1 MPRLSVI
8 IPFFNES
15 ETVRGVL
22 EEVRDVLPDAEI
34 VAVDDGS
41 SDGTRAG
48 IESVSGVRTVVLS
61 RNCGQSAALYAG
73 LREATGDLLAMMDG
87 DGQNDPADLPR
98 MIGALARGDVVY
110 GVRVRRQDTLMR
122 RFASRFA
129 NALRRAVL
137 GDRARDTGCTMKVI
151 RRAHR
156 DLLVPFNG
164 LHRFLPAFFERA
176 GLTAV
181 EVEVNHRPRRAGT
194 SKYTIG
200 GRALRGA
207 WDLIGVRW
215 LLSRRILWPETIKK

>member
-1 MPRLSVI
+1 MPLLSVI
-8 IPFFNES
+8 IPFFNEAES
-15 ETVRGVL
+15 VCGVL
-22 EEVRDVLPDAEI
+22 EELRNVLPDAEI

-41 SDGTRAG
+41 SDSTRAG
-48 IESVSGVRTVVLS
+48 IESVPGVRLVALS

-73 LREATGDLLAMMDG
+73 LRAATGDLLAMMDG
-87 DGQNDPADLPR
+87 DGQNDPSDLPR
-98 MIGALARGDVVY
+98 MVEALARGDVVY
-110 GVRVRRQDTLMR
+110 GVRASRQDSLMR
-122 RFASRFA
+122 RLASRFA
-129 NALRRAVL
+129 NALRRSVL
-137 GDRARDTGCTMKVI
+137 GDRARDTGCTLKVM

-207 WDLIGVRW
+207 WDLLGMRW
-215 LLSRRILWPETIKK
+215 LLSRMILWPEATNK